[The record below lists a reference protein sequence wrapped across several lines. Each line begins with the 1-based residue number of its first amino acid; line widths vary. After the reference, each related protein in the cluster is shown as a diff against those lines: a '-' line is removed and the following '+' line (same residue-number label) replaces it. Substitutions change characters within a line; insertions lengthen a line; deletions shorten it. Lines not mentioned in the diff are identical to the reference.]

1 MLRVYVWGRS
11 QTANFAQNYHPERL
25 GQLLVVNAPM
35 MFKGLWSVISPWLE
49 ARTKRK
55 IQVLSTAGT
64 PSSLRALIPFD
75 NLIRQLGGSS
85 EWHPYQTEGPWSDAQ
100 GKRGLEK
107 ICSSTSTAT
116 AVNGDSVS

>member
-1 MLRVYVWGRS
+1 MGGERGGKKRSLRHELLL
-11 QTANFAQNYHPERL
+11 QNYHPERL

-55 IQVLSTAGT
+55 IQVLSAGST
-64 PSSLRALIPFD
+64 PASLCALIPRE
-75 NLIRQLGGSS
+75 NLIRQLGGESK
-85 EWHPYQTEGPWSDAQ
+85 WDPLLNQGPTSDAHLQ
-100 GKRGLEK
+100 RGLEK

-116 AVNGDSVS
+116 AVNDDS